1 MRVLG
6 CGIAPDHDF
15 AARDCQ
21 VDPHMKQ
28 ITLLVAC
35 ILEFDSNATGYDAV
49 EDAIEL
55 LGPLAN
61 TRRER
66 L

>member
-1 MRVLG
+1 MMRCRV
-6 CGIAPDHDF
+6 AADHDL
-15 AARDCQ
+15 AAGDGQ
-21 VDPHMKQ
+21 VNTNMKQ
-28 ITLLVAC
+28 IALLMARV
-35 ILEFDSNATGYDAV
+35 LEFDSDATGYDAV
-49 EDAIEL
+49 EEAIEL